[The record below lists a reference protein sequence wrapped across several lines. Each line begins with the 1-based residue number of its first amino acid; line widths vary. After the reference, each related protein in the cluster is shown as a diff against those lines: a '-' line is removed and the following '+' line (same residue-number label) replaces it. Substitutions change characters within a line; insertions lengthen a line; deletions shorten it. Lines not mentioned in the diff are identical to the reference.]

1 MRLQGTNVEQAKALI
16 ESSGYRMI
24 LADDLDHAAEKAV
37 RIADIVEQAQQ
48 INIDVKFEL
57 PL

>member
-1 MRLQGTNVEQAKALI
+1 M
-16 ESSGYRMI
+16 M